1 MQPPF
6 QLLGIDHIVL
16 RVRDLDRMLGFYIDV
31 LGCHLERVQSE
42 IGLYQLRAGRSLVDL
57 VTLDGELGQ
66 AGGAGPAD
74 EGHNMD
80 HFCLELDRFD
90 EAAIRAHLDRHGVSI
105 GPLGQRYG
113 AHGRGASIYLSDPEG
128 NRVELKAPP
137 CA

>member
-16 RVRDLDRMLGFYIDV
+16 RVRNLDRMLGFYIDV
-31 LGCHLERVQSE
+31 LGCNLERVQAE
-42 IGLYQLRAGRSLVDL
+42 IGLYQLRAGRSLIDL
-57 VTLDGELGQ
+57 VTLDGELGR

-80 HFCLELDRFD
+80 HFCLELDQFD
-90 EAAIRAHLDRHGVSI
+90 EAAIKAHLDRHGVSI

-113 AHGRGASIYLSDPEG
+113 AQGTGASIYLSDPEG

-137 CA
+137 RA

>member
-16 RVRDLDRMLGFYIDV
+16 RVRNLDRMLGFYIDV
-31 LGCHLERVQSE
+31 LGCRLERVQSE
-42 IGLYQLRAGRSLVDL
+42 IGLYQLRAGRSLIDL
-57 VTLDGELGQ
+57 VTLDGELGR
-66 AGGAGPAD
+66 AGGAGPTD
-74 EGHNMD
+74 EGHNME

-113 AHGRGASIYLSDPEG
+113 AHGSGASIYLSDPEG
-128 NRVELKAPP
+128 NRMELKEPP